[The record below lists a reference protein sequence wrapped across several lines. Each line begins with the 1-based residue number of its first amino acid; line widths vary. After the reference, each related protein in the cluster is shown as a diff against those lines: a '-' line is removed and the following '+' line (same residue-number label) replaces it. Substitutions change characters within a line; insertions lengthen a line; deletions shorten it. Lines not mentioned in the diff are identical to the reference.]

1 MRRVRDQF
9 NQVSRWCRLGVEC
22 VLRSHGFSV
31 ALWSLMPCGFRLA
44 FLLAALSVVHGSLAG
59 ARADE
64 ERSFSTG
71 LRGSEPVLTRDGRH
85 LLLCGEDGSFHGVE
99 LHDASRPRSM
109 RRLEMVRSPKSIA
122 GPTRDRRWLV
132 RRFCLFGPTDG
143 VARYAVHVF
152 RVDTRAE
159 SVECAAPAWTLNP
172 PQGGT
177 ADHWPVQVS
186 LSFDGLIMAMLHGKP
201 RDEQMQLDLH
211 VLKAGNAFA
220 GAMELPQPLHS
231 PPIRPVRDRLPPGE
245 PSNTLGTKLLP
256 PKAVGLSPDGRT
268 VAVAFEVHLGFVH
281 PVDEKLNRQRS
292 HTEIHFWNAETG
304 EPLGKW
310 VLPDRDNG
318 DTLQGWHWLPDGE
331 RLAVVDLSAV
341 TMYRWKTREAVWK
354 VRLSEERFGSRW
366 EATGCLSLDGELLA
380 VPDRHSPSERA
391 RNGSFPS
398 NDVRVRFLRTDNGR
412 FVDSVGLLPDVSP
425 TTLEFSPDGKS
436 LLTGWNRG
444 DTFRQNRLWHVEEVL
459 EQREWGRPLN
469 QP

>member
-122 GPTRDRRWLV
+122 GTTRDRRWLA

-143 VARYAVHVF
+143 VARYGVHVF

-159 SVECAAPAWTLNP
+159 SVECAAPAWTLNS

-186 LSFDGLIMAMLHGKP
+186 LSFDGRIMAMLHGKP

-220 GAMELPQPLHS
+220 GAMELPQSLHS
-231 PPIRPVRDRLPPGE
+231 LPIRPVRDRLPPGE

-256 PKAVGLSPDGRT
+256 PKAVGRRPTGGPSPAPR
-268 VAVAFEVHLGFVH
+268 
-281 PVDEKLNRQRS
+281 
-292 HTEIHFWNAETG
+292 
-304 EPLGKW
+304 
-310 VLPDRDNG
+310 
-318 DTLQGWHWLPDGE
+318 
-331 RLAVVDLSAV
+331 
-341 TMYRWKTREAVWK
+341 
-354 VRLSEERFGSRW
+354 
-366 EATGCLSLDGELLA
+366 
-380 VPDRHSPSERA
+380 
-391 RNGSFPS
+391 
-398 NDVRVRFLRTDNGR
+398 
-412 FVDSVGLLPDVSP
+412 
-425 TTLEFSPDGKS
+425 
-436 LLTGWNRG
+436 
-444 DTFRQNRLWHVEEVL
+444 
-459 EQREWGRPLN
+459 
-469 QP
+469 